1 MKRERKVRPFP
12 EEFPFTTTTT
22 TTMAAVRVGARV
34 QIKDK
39 DLRGTVAYV
48 GLTEFAAGKWIGVAL
63 DEAKGKNNGSVQGKA
78 YFQCDDKHGMFV
90 RQTQILILDEEGGA
104 ATPRAGS
111 SRAGSSR

>member
-1 MKRERKVRPFP
+1 
-12 EEFPFTTTTT
+12 
-22 TTMAAVRVGARV
+22 MASVRVGTRV

-90 RQTQILILDEEGGA
+90 RQTQILTLDEEGGA
-104 ATPRAGS
+104 ATPRDAIQYIDIFLS
-111 SRAGSSR
+111 QNLSQDCPKACLKF

>member
-1 MKRERKVRPFP
+1 
-12 EEFPFTTTTT
+12 
-22 TTMAAVRVGARV
+22 MASVRVGTRV

-78 YFQCDDKHGMFV
+78 YFQCEDKHGMFV
-90 RQTQILILDEEGGA
+90 RQTQILTLDEEGGA
-104 ATPRAGS
+104 ATPRDAIQYIFFP
-111 SRAGSSR
+111 RICPRTVQRHV